1 MEERWR
7 GRKKWVGG
15 EGERKKERKKER
27 AMGERLIF
35 LDNIASV
42 AEMENH
48 LFVHLTY
55 VS

>member
-1 MEERWR
+1 MGKRGSKWR
-7 GRKKWVGG
+7 GRERGG
-15 EGERKKERKKER
+15 EERVRERKKER